1 MKCSKRCRRSSRY
14 LWQYDREY
22 RKRERERQ
30 KAAYAKKFF
39 GYDAAFTK
47 KIQAA
52 ETASDSAL
60 SDASKSPVNQQSES
74 ADTMAQTGESVN
86 RKFSLNTERCDYF
99 RYFDQQID
107 DYVAG
112 KFPRT
117 DTFVLGKTP
126 DIFQKV
132 GLSALPLT
140 MDQVHVDY
148 ALNGTK
154 NADHL
159 MGADL
164 LKKLPS
170 LLEKPVAIIESATHP
185 NNSVMAI
192 VKGEVNGKQ
201 VTAAVRVGGMGIL
214 NKETIDSNHVVSVQG
229 RQNAVSKLLVQAM
242 EKENAGKTGV
252 YYINKTEAQDL
263 CARAGLQLPGSA
275 AQDGLIHSVFD
286 AGSPVNRKKVLPR
299 AVQTHA
305 EKRRL
310 ASLEHLL

>member
-1 MKCSKRCRRSSRY
+1 M
-14 LWQYDREY
+14 
-22 RKRERERQ
+22 
-30 KAAYAKKFF
+30 
-39 GYDAAFTK
+39 
-47 KIQAA
+47 
-52 ETASDSAL
+52 
-60 SDASKSPVNQQSES
+60 NQQSES
-74 ADTMAQTGESVN
+74 ADTMPQTGESVN

-99 RYFDQQID
+99 RYFRYFAQQID

-154 NADHL
+154 DADHL

-201 VTAAVRVGGMGIL
+201 VTAAVRIGGKGKQNGL
-214 NKETIDSNHVVSVQG
+214 DIDSNHVVSVQG
-229 RQNAVSKLLVQAM
+229 RNNAITKLLADAVR
-242 EKENAGKTGV
+242 KELNGETGI
-252 YYINKTEAQDL
+252 YYWNKNEAL
-263 CARAGLQLPGSA
+263 PLTVGSGLQLPGGHIS
-275 AQDGLIHSVFD
+275 DGLIYSIFD
-286 AGSPVNRKKVLPR
+286 AGSPVNKKKVLPR
-299 AVQTHA
+299 HCKLMRKN
-305 EKRRL
+305 EG
-310 ASLEHLL
+310 LLLQNIFYNKCRSQEAMSIRDFPWADGIRE

>member
-1 MKCSKRCRRSSRY
+1 MT
-14 LWQYDREY
+14 Q
-22 RKRERERQ
+22 
-30 KAAYAKKFF
+30 
-39 GYDAAFTK
+39 
-47 KIQAA
+47 
-52 ETASDSAL
+52 
-60 SDASKSPVNQQSES
+60 N
-74 ADTMAQTGESVN
+74 GESVN

-99 RYFDQQID
+99 RYFRYFAQQID

-112 KFPRT
+112 KFPER

-126 DIFQKV
+126 DIYQKV

-159 MGADL
+159 MGVDL

-201 VTAAVRVGGMGIL
+201 VTAAVRVGGKGKQNGL
-214 NKETIDSNHVVSVQG
+214 DIDSNHVVSVQG
-229 RQNAVSKLLVQAM
+229 RNNAITKLLADAVR
-242 EKENAGKTGV
+242 KELNGETGI
-252 YYINKTEAQDL
+252 YYWNKNEAL
-263 CARAGLQLPGSA
+263 PLTVGSGLQLPGGHIS
-275 AQDGLIHSVFD
+275 DGLIHSIFD

-299 AVQTHA
+299 HCKLMRKN
-305 EKRRL
+305 EG
-310 ASLEHLL
+310 LLLQNIFYNKCRSQEAMSIRDFPWADGIRE

>member
-1 MKCSKRCRRSSRY
+1 MIEST
-14 LWQYDREY
+14 ENG
-22 RKRERERQ
+22 RERQ

-52 ETASDSAL
+52 EAASDSAL
-60 SDASKSPVNQQSES
+60 SDAGISPMNQQSES
-74 ADTMAQTGESVN
+74 ADTMTQTGESVN

-107 DYVAG
+107 DYAAG
-112 KFPRT
+112 KFPER

-154 NADHL
+154 DADHL

-192 VKGEVNGKQ
+192 VERKVNGNQ
-201 VTAAVRVGGMGIL
+201 LMAAVRVGGRGKQ
-214 NKETIDSNHVVSVQG
+214 NGATIDSNHVVSVQG

-242 EKENAGKTGV
+242 EKENAGETGV
-252 YYINKTEAQDL
+252 CCIK
-263 CARAGLQLPGSA
+263 
-275 AQDGLIHSVFD
+275 
-286 AGSPVNRKKVLPR
+286 
-299 AVQTHA
+299 
-305 EKRRL
+305 KRRL
-310 ASLEHLL
+310 KICVPGPGCNCPDQLHRMASSIVYSMPVLLSTENM

>member
-1 MKCSKRCRRSSRY
+1 MIEST
-14 LWQYDREY
+14 ENG
-22 RKRERERQ
+22 RERQ

-52 ETASDSAL
+52 EAASDSAL
-60 SDASKSPVNQQSES
+60 SDAGISPMNQQSES
-74 ADTMAQTGESVN
+74 ADTMTQTGESVN

-107 DYVAG
+107 DYAAG
-112 KFPRT
+112 KFPER

-154 NADHL
+154 DADHL

-192 VKGEVNGKQ
+192 VERKVNGNQ
-201 VTAAVRVGGMGIL
+201 LMAAVRVGGRGKQ
-214 NKETIDSNHVVSVQG
+214 NGATIDSNHVVSVQG

-242 EKENAGKTGV
+242 EKENAGETGV

-275 AQDGLIHSVFD
+275 AQDGLIHSIFD
-286 AGSPVNRKKVLPR
+286 AGSPVNRKKALSR
-299 AVQTHA
+299 HCKLMRKTKACFFRTSFIINAAVRKQCQ
-305 EKRRL
+305 
-310 ASLEHLL
+310 